1 MPSDTDATK
10 PSLTLV
16 VHDVFSH
23 NYVPL
28 VKVLFC
34 DHSVISFP
42 LEDARNSLSAAK
54 YKEVLLEVMANK
66 EENPMIHMTSKV
78 KFKKIYSRKRLMLAI
93 LLKLTFQKYSDILRK
108 SSTRFNPNN
117 GKIR

>member
-1 MPSDTDATK
+1 MPSDKDATS

-42 LEDARNSLSAAK
+42 LEDRGRNSPSAAK
-54 YKEVLLEVMANK
+54 YKEVLLEVMPKK

-78 KFKKIYSRKRLMLAI
+78 NLIKII
-93 LLKLTFQKYSDILRK
+93 VEI
-108 SSTRFNPNN
+108 
-117 GKIR
+117 G

>member
-1 MPSDTDATK
+1 MPSDTNATT

-28 VKVLFC
+28 VKVSFC

-78 KFKKIYSRKRLMLAI
+78 NLKI
-93 LLKLTFQKYSDILRK
+93 KL
-108 SSTRFNPNN
+108 
-117 GKIR
+117 